1 MEQSSGPGKVPTN
14 SALGKLPLSTPG
26 KVPINAA
33 PVKVPINTAP
43 VKVPVAGSRG
53 GAKVSTAGPGR
64 ISPKTSATSVT
75 GPALKG
81 ISEFEL

>member
-14 SALGKLPLSTPG
+14 SAPGKLPLSTPG

-33 PVKVPINTAP
+33 PVKVPA
-43 VKVPVAGSRG
+43 AGSRG

-64 ISPKTSATSVT
+64 ISPKTSATSLT